1 MVRLHV
7 REDRGDI
14 VMGWLT
20 RLVVGLALVAVIGF
34 DAVTVG
40 MATVSTQDQ
49 ANGAA
54 VAARDAYAEHHD
66 LQAALLAAQSKARTT
81 NDSNIVVPGSLA
93 VARDGSVTL
102 RLERPI
108 HTMVA
113 HYLPIDQFKT
123 ATSDGT
129 ALETP

>member
-49 ANGAA
+49 ANSAA
-54 VAARDAYAEHHD
+54 VAARDAYAERHD
-66 LQAALLAAQSKARTT
+66 VHAALLAAQSEARTA
-81 NDSNIVVPGSLA
+81 NDANIVVPGSLV

-113 HYLPIDQFKT
+113 RYLPIDQFKT
-123 ATSDGT
+123 ATSDGK